1 MGYQTG
7 RCVFRTDN
15 IAVVH
20 IINSQS
26 SRCDKIM
33 QLVRKFVC
41 RCLMHNI
48 WFKAVHVPGVLN
60 DIADSLSR
68 FQIERFRMLA
78 PGSDPIMTQIPENL
92 CMC

>member
-1 MGYQTG
+1 MY
-7 RCVFRTDN
+7 RLTDN
-15 IAVVH
+15 SAVVH

-33 QLVRKFVC
+33 QLVHNFVC

-48 WFKAVHVPGVLN
+48 WFRAVHVPGVLN

-68 FQIERFRMLA
+68 FQIERYRMLA
-78 PGSDPIMTQIPENL
+78 PVADPVMTQIPENL
-92 CMC
+92 RMC